1 MQVLNDKVAW
11 IFQELENIKNMI
23 KNLPNSG
30 QEFDVNILWAL
41 EEKLLEKLDMVA
53 TALQQTLANKAE
65 TKKALKH
72 LEKMIKN
79 LYEYLF
85 A

>member
-1 MQVLNDKVAW
+1 MQDLNDKVAW

-53 TALQQTLANKAE
+53 TALQ
-65 TKKALKH
+65 
-72 LEKMIKN
+72 
-79 LYEYLF
+79 
-85 A
+85 